1 MSPSSVSPQ
10 SPSAPGSLPHLSP
23 QNPSHSVAKKK
34 HVCQTC
40 DRGFTTSGH
49 LARHIRVHTGERN
62 HKCPFPGC
70 ETRCSR
76 QDNLQ
81 QHYRIH
87 LSPGSRRSSS
97 SATRAAIAR
106 AVGAAPR
113 ANRSTGLLTMSDRS
127 SHDGLTTPPPLEH
140 AIPPPPDSPPA
151 LVPAYPIYP
160 DTIQSSSVSSRS
172 PTPLENTYPIIPPH
186 SQPLSNG
193 HVAQH
198 SPLQTHFADSPP
210 SFSESAHSSGYGYH
224 APGTAPSVQDHNNYQ
239 YSQSYDEKPSTA
251 RLHSALHQSSMDSIH
266 DHSPPSSTHVPSHSS
281 RLSISHLSH
290 PQSYPVHYSTP
301 SPDSSHSVSVSPHS
315 QASEPSTPS
324 YPTYRNEGSH
334 DTTATSYHSLDDHM
348 SNGYI
353 SGSSAHIGVQ
363 PSFHTSQH
371 SMGIPQQNL
380 PRYDSPPPTLAP
392 IQNERIV
399 RGDMGRLAP
408 HVQVPSLSTST
419 SLGPSAYAM
428 THHHSHTHSSIGGY
442 PYHASPLSMGHGWK
456 SELLRGRS

>member
-1 MSPSSVSPQ
+1 MPRHHSDMSPSSVSPQ
-10 SPSAPGSLPHLSP
+10 SPTAPGSLPHSSP
-23 QNPSHSVAKKK
+23 QNPSAKKK
-34 HVCQTC
+34 HVCTTC

-62 HKCPFPGC
+62 HRCPFPGC

-106 AVGAAPR
+106 AVGAAT
-113 ANRSTGLLTMSDRS
+113 RSSRSSGLLTMSDRS
-127 SHDGLTTPPPLEH
+127 SHDALATPPPLEH

-151 LVPAYPIYP
+151 LVSAYPMYP
-160 DTIQSSSVSSRS
+160 DTIQSGSMSSRS
-172 PTPLENTYPIIPPH
+172 PTPLENTYPIIPSH
-186 SQPLSNG
+186 SQSLSNG

-198 SPLQTHFADSPP
+198 SPLQTHFTDSPP
-210 SFSESAHSSGYGYH
+210 SFSEPAHPSGY
-224 APGTAPSVQDHNNYQ
+224 S
-239 YSQSYDEKPSTA
+239 YSQTYDEKPSTA
-251 RLHSALHQSSMDSIH
+251 RLQSALHQSSIDSIH
-266 DHSPPSSTHVPSHSS
+266 DHPPSSTHVPSHSS

-315 QASEPSTPS
+315 QASEPSTPNYS
-324 YPTYRNEGSH
+324 AYRNEGGH
-334 DTTATSYHSLDDHM
+334 DTAATSYPSLDGM

-353 SGSSAHIGVQ
+353 SGSSTHIAIQ
-363 PSFHTSQH
+363 PSYHTTHH
-371 SMGIPQQNL
+371 SMGMPQHNL
-380 PRYDSPPPTLAP
+380 PRYDSPPPILAP
-392 IQNERIV
+392 IQDERVV
-399 RGDMGRLAP
+399 RGDMGRLAS
-408 HVQVPSLSTST
+408 HVQASSLSTST
-419 SLGPSAYAM
+419 TLGTSAYGM
-428 THHHSHTHSSIGGY
+428 THHPHAHSSLGGY
-442 PYHASPLSMGHGWK
+442 SYHASPLSMGQGWK